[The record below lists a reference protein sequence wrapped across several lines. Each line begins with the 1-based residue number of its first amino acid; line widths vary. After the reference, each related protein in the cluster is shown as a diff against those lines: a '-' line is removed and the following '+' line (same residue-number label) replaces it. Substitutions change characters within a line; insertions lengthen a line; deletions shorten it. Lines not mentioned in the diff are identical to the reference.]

1 MMYVKALLERRKR
14 EIVFLTSRS
23 RALEERREE

>member
-14 EIVFLTSRS
+14 EIVLLTPRS